1 MICATDADFFFFD
14 FSLTKKI
21 IPRLRRNKRDDIFT
35 SFIFLNTST
44 YINYSTM
51 LREEAA
57 VLYVLLPLLLFV
69 PWTMKYTSDYPQT
82 ASRDYWESRRS

>member
-1 MICATDADFFFFD
+1 
-14 FSLTKKI
+14 
-21 IPRLRRNKRDDIFT
+21 
-35 SFIFLNTST
+35 
-44 YINYSTM
+44 M